1 MRWNRAVALTSWGLV
16 KSIDRQDERQIMQ
29 NPIITDACAKAIAA
43 LSLNVLKICADKI
56 GHETKS
62 FQVRFNKAFEDYLIN
77 AYSHYAVT
85 KTILY
90 RDVPVNLYEYYVHID
105 LLLAGKTINT
115 ENAQGVYDVARRI
128 VIEGMAGCGK
138 STLTRHLFLDTI
150 KNTSLVPLYF
160 ELRNLNKG
168 DVSIIDALYER
179 ISALGFTLER
189 EYFVAA
195 LKLGKFA
202 VFLDGYDEINSG
214 IRKQVSDSI
223 QDFAERYRESVV
235 VVSSRSDD
243 TFVSWNTFSVF
254 KTKPFDKNKACE
266 LVAKFNYDNTIRNK
280 FLGELRDGLFEKH
293 RSFLS
298 NPLLLT
304 IMLMTYSQFAD
315 IPTKVHIFYSQA
327 FDTLFSRHDAHKG
340 AYKREMRSKLSIDD
354 FRRLVACF
362 SVLSYFDKKITLT
375 QTELQGYLSGTKKIT
390 QLEYSV
396 DDVVYDLLNAVCIL
410 KEDGVE
416 ISFTHRSFQ
425 EYFAAVFI
433 SQSTYKADLFKKI
446 IRDSGRYL
454 MDSVAAIL
462 FELDRDFVEGEFIIP
477 TLKNISKLTV
487 YNPETLDVCVQKYF
501 KARKMRMVL
510 FPDGNREF
518 RFSTD
523 TVPIFFRE
531 FLALVYDGQ
540 RSYLFSDDQ
549 KQVADFIGRCSNI
562 TNPQGKRGV
571 AIEHT
576 DDTLLIEYSK
586 LDTELKSEYLYFMH
600 KMEEIDAKYA
610 GRHESVLQLLINTGK
625 KH

>member
-1 MRWNRAVALTSWGLV
+1 
-16 KSIDRQDERQIMQ
+16 MQ
-29 NPIITDACAKAIAA
+29 NPVITEACAKAIAE
-43 LSLNVLKICADKI
+43 LSLKVLKICTEKI
-56 GHETKS
+56 GHEAKS
-62 FQVRFNKAFEDYLIN
+62 FQIRFNKAFEDYLIN
-77 AYSHYAVT
+77 AHRHYGIT

-90 RDVPVNLYEYYVHID
+90 RDIPVNLYEYYVHID

-115 ENAQGVYDVARRI
+115 ENAEGVYGIAHRI

-138 STLTRHLFLDTI
+138 STLTRHLFLETI
-150 KNTSLVPLYF
+150 KNTGLVPLYF

-179 ISALGFTLER
+179 ISALGFALER

-202 VFLDGYDEINSG
+202 VFLDGYDEINSSG
-214 IRKQVSDSI
+214 RKQISDSI
-223 QDFAERYRESVV
+223 QDFAERYRESVI
-235 VVSSRSDD
+235 VVSSRPDD

-254 KTKPFDKNKACE
+254 RTKPLDRNKACE
-266 LVAKFNYDNTIRNK
+266 LVAKLNYDNTIRNK

-327 FDTLFSRHDAHKG
+327 FDTLFSRHDAQKG
-340 AYKREMRSKLSIDD
+340 AYKREMRSRLSIDD

-362 SVLSYFDKKITLT
+362 SVLSYFDKKITFT
-375 QTELQGYLSGTKKIT
+375 HDELERYLSGTKKIT

-425 EYFAAVFI
+425 EYFSAVFI
-433 SQSTYKADLFKKI
+433 SQSTFKADLFKKI
-446 IRDSGRYL
+446 VMDTGRYL

-477 TLKNISKLTV
+477 TLKNISRLTE
-487 YNPETLDVCVQKYF
+487 YNPKISDACVQKYF
-501 KARKMRMVL
+501 KIRKMRLVL
-510 FPDGNREF
+510 FPNGNRELQ
-518 RFSTD
+518 FSTD
-523 TVPIFFRE
+523 TVPLFFRE
-531 FLALVYDGQ
+531 FLELVYDEQKGH
-540 RSYLFSDDQ
+540 RFSDDQ
-549 KQVADFIGRCSNI
+549 KQITDFIAKYSNV
-562 TNPQGKRGV
+562 TNQQGQRGV
-571 AIEHT
+571 KMEYDNDA
-576 DDTLLIEYSK
+576 LLGEYSK
-586 LDTELKSEYLYFMH
+586 LDTEFKDEYLYFMN
-600 KMEEIDAKYA
+600 KMEEIDVKYA
-610 GRHESVLQLLINTGK
+610 GRKESVLQLLINTGK
-625 KH
+625 NKGGAEGTRGA